1 MEQLNLEVIRE
12 DWRELAR
19 RQPGI
24 TAATVWLLDAL
35 SEAVAQ
41 GDATGVEKQ
50 TEWFARLVKWA
61 RRPEFINPP
70 TAKVPRKR
78 QPSEKLDL
86 LVYGIEGDYA
96 SFPNIVRMESRR
108 LTIAFGVQPVP
119 LIALAGDHP
128 HQQHRMDPCWAI
140 SDDGAHT
147 WRITREREDAFSFLS
162 STLVNAPGAIVPS
175 EEDCRPSPPDRVV
188 CASRSPAHLIT
199 SLSEKGI
206 PLLSPG
212 ETGVIP
218 RATGFTRCADGSLLV
233 ASSWIPPGPEA
244 PWGPTPKTAVF
255 DRSTDEGK
263 TWQRIAQLHNEGNV
277 FCFTE
282 PNLYTA
288 RDGRVV
294 CLLRTQPPP
303 DPKLHLPDMIYP
315 RGRMGSG
322 WYLFQAESTDHGYTW
337 SEPVRLGIWGLP
349 PYMLRLQSGEVLLV
363 YGHRRPPWT
372 VRAIL
377 SHDDART
384 WDMKSMRVLHEFK
397 PGMRDIGYPVSTQL
411 TDGTIVCTYYGY
423 STNDTTLW
431 ASSHGIF
438 VSLFDEAWLSKG
450 QPPDDDVEERGRG

>member
-1 MEQLNLEVIRE
+1 MKDLNLEEIRE

-19 RQPGI
+19 RRRGM
-24 TAATVWLLDAL
+24 TSATEWLLDAL
-35 SEAVAQ
+35 GEAVARE
-41 GDATGVEKQ
+41 DAAGAEKRM
-50 TEWFARLVKWA
+50 EWFARLVEWA
-61 RRPEFINPP
+61 RRPEFIDPP
-70 TAKVPRKR
+70 TAKVPRER
-78 QPSEKLDL
+78 QPGEKLDL

-96 SFPNIVRMESRR
+96 SFPNIVRMESGR
-108 LTIAFGVQPVP
+108 LIITFGVQPVP

-128 HQQHRMDPCWAI
+128 HQQSRSDPCWAI

-162 STLVNAPGAIVPS
+162 STLVNAPGAIVSS
-175 EEDCRPSPPDRVV
+175 EEDRRPSPTDKVV
-188 CASRSPAHLIT
+188 CASRSPAHLIA
-199 SLSEKGI
+199 SLSEKGV
-206 PLLSPG
+206 PRLSSD

-218 RATGFTRCADGSLLV
+218 RGTGFTRCADGSLLV

-277 FCFTE
+277 FYFTE
-282 PNLYTA
+282 PDLYTA

-315 RGRMGSG
+315 TGRSGTG
-322 WYLFQAESTDHGYTW
+322 WYLFQAESTDHGHTW
-337 SEPVRLGIWGLP
+337 SEPVRLDIWGHP
-349 PYMLRLQSGEVLLV
+349 PCMLRLGSGEVLLV
-363 YGHRRPPWT
+363 YGHRRPLWT

-384 WDMKSMRVLHEFK
+384 WDMESMRVLYEFE
-397 PGMRDIGYPVSTQL
+397 PGMRDFGYPVTTQL
-411 TDGTIVCTYYGY
+411 SDGTILCTYYGY
-423 STNDTTLW
+423 PTGDTTRW

-438 VSLFDEAWLSKG
+438 LSLFDEAWLSGG
-450 QPPDDDVEERGRG
+450 QPPGDGV